1 MNTELISKITKEFA
15 KNFTEE
21 PMLIFSP
28 GRINIIGEHTDYN
41 EGFVFP
47 AAIDKGIYAAI
58 QKSTSDLC
66 NVFAYNKNETYQF
79 SLEKIQ
85 PLENG
90 GWRNYILGV
99 VSEIQKK
106 GINLEPFNIVFG
118 GDIPGGAG
126 LSSSAA
132 LENSI
137 VYGLNEIFNL
147 GLTEKEMIFISQK
160 AEHNYVGVKCGIMDQ
175 YASMFGQKNKALLLD
190 CRKIEAIPFHLD
202 FKEHELLLI
211 NTNVKHSL
219 ADSAYNNRR
228 AVCENVA
235 SLLNVKA
242 LRDATEEG
250 LLAIKDQI
258 SEEDYQKAL
267 FVVQENNRALAASEA
282 MATNDIEKL
291 GELIFDAHNGLQHQY
306 KVSCDELDFL
316 VDLAKEC
323 DDVIGSR
330 MMGGGFGGCT
340 INIVKKGKA
349 TAFVEKV
356 APLYKEKFNKECS
369 PYSVN
374 ISEGTHKIV

>member
-1 MNTELISKITKEFA
+1 MNTSLIKNIKNSFNTKFQ
-15 KNFTEE
+15 FE
-21 PMLIFSP
+21 PLMIFSP

-66 NVFAYNKNETYQF
+66 SVFAYNKNETYQF

-99 VSEIQKK
+99 VSEIKKK

-118 GDIPGGAG
+118 GDVPGGAG

-137 VYGLNEIFNL
+137 VYGLNEVFSL
-147 GLTEKEMIFISQK
+147 GLTQKDMIYISQK

-175 YASMFGQKNKALLLD
+175 YASMFGVKDHALLLD
-190 CRKIEAIPFHLD
+190 CRTTVAIPFLVGFKD
-202 FKEHELLLI
+202 FELLLI
-211 NTNVKHSL
+211 NTNVKHTL

-228 AVCENVA
+228 VVCENTA

-242 LRDATEEG
+242 LRDVTEKD
-250 LLAIKDQI
+250 LLTIKDQI
-258 SEEDYQKAL
+258 SEEDYQKSL
-267 FVVQENNRALAASEA
+267 FVVQENNRTLAASGA
-282 MATNDIEKL
+282 MTANDIEKL
-291 GELIFDAHNGLQHQY
+291 GELIFDSHNGLKHQY

-316 VDLAKEC
+316 VDLAKDY

-349 TAFVEKV
+349 TAFVQKV
-356 APLYKEKFNKECS
+356 GSLYKEKFNKECS

-374 ISEGTHKIV
+374 ISQGTHKIA